1 MRIVPSRCPCRPTCS
16 ADLMSRSTSP
26 GVRYSR
32 LLRSALVG
40 FRGGLFELSRK
51 RVLARGESVAKIP
64 FESSLSSS
72 RLSRKWT
79 FSGMFPVVGLGALAV
94 LDSVVVIVILSLP
107 SPVATGRSRFG
118 YSLRE
123 LGRQFPE
130 GVSLSKPLGK
140 LLVDNFSESHSL
152 GFGFRADL
160 SFCGRFNAD
169 EDLFLEGWLSTGTL
183 ALSSVLTLSAHVIGK
198 I

>member
-1 MRIVPSRCPCRPTCS
+1 
-16 ADLMSRSTSP
+16 
-26 GVRYSR
+26 
-32 LLRSALVG
+32 
-40 FRGGLFELSRK
+40 
-51 RVLARGESVAKIP
+51 
-64 FESSLSSS
+64 
-72 RLSRKWT
+72 
-79 FSGMFPVVGLGALAV
+79 MFPVAGSGALAV
-94 LDSVVVIVILSLP
+94 LDSVVGIVILSLP
-107 SPVATGRSRFG
+107 SPVNAGRSRFG

-130 GVSLSKPLGK
+130 GVILSKWLGK

-169 EDLFLEGWLSTGTL
+169 EDLFLEGWLSTGSL
-183 ALSSVLTLSAHVIGK
+183 ALSSVLTVSAHVIGK